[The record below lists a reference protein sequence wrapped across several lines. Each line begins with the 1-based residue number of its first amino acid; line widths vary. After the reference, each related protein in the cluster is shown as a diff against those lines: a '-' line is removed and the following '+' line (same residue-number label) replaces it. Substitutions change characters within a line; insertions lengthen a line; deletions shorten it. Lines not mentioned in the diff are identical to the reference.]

1 MVAYQKSYEKKTSCG
16 GWIPWMVCPQTHHRT
31 EFHSVE
37 VPETITLTDCCE
49 GYEQVGLYCSL
60 ALNRSSVFASRPG
73 ICPVKDMETFDYP
86 CTFDTEC
93 PGLKKC
99 CSSSKGAGCV
109 DPMPEGR
116 VFWYNVTVLVKMDFS
131 ELIRVDSH
139 LLNHS
144 RLLHSMI
151 TGALQPLNVSV
162 HHVQS
167 NRGDIYAGTVASQLL
182 LGLQHPAPLAEVS
195 SSLKAMAKR
204 VYEVIDTQV
213 QDVNECSYAE
223 FNACPEKSSCVNLEG
238 YYSCHPQHGHATVTP
253 HWLSPRKEGMVAS
266 TPTSVNAVN
275 TGSSSPFIR
284 KSSLLSITN
293 QSTDAECYPSAVT
306 NHRILSVTSNSFEM
320 SWLVSSTLNHT
331 FHVRVAKGNE
341 TVQNLRTEEMQVDV
355 SHLEAG
361 VMYSV
366 EISYETCGKTI
377 ISHQNVKTE
386 AKLFDVTMRILNYNF
401 TDDFHNSS
409 SSAYEEF
416 SRILLTE
423 LENSFP
429 PNISALYKSGKLKVQ
444 IESLAAG
451 SIIVRLRITVQDPEF
466 PVDASTFAPV
476 LSYLHNG
483 SVLEVDQQNTAVEDW
498 DECASQA
505 DNDCSVF
512 AECIN
517 LMGSYMCRCKTTMDT
532 NPSRPGRNCE
542 GEIVDPLTETVA
554 PEIKT
559 SMDLA
564 PEEGRSPAGP
574 APTATMGT
582 AAAAGPTSGATTLLP
597 AALALGDKRASHN
610 PTSAPPTPWQK
621 GLSPQ
626 MALSRT
632 SSPVAMEVTPSRAL
646 PVGTAAAAGPGS
658 GAATFLPAML
668 ALGDKRVSHNP
679 TSAPPTP
686 WQKGLFPQMA
696 LSRTSS
702 PVAMGVTPS
711 RALPMG
717 TAAAAGPTSG
727 AATLLPAALAL
738 GDKRASHNP
747 TSAPPTPWQKGL
759 SPQMAFSRDSSPV
772 AMGVSASRAL
782 PMGTAV
788 AAGPMSGAATFLPA
802 MLALGDKRVS
812 HSPTSAPPTPWQKG
826 LSPQMALSRT
836 SSPVAMGVT
845 PSRALP
851 MGTVAAAGLAS
862 GAATLLPA
870 ALALSDKRASHNPSS
885 APPTPWQKGLF
896 PQMALSRTSSPVAM
910 GITPSRALP
919 MGTAAAAGPMSGA
932 ATFLPAALAL
942 SDKRAS
948 HNPSSAPPMSWQK
961 AFQKL
966 SGTVRITNTE
976 YSPGFN
982 NNSSEENQTFAQL
995 FVAEVQKSLPLEV
1008 LQQMDAGLIQV
1019 LVTGVTNGSTVVS
1032 FNLLLAEEVD
1042 AHRVIST
1049 FCEAL
1054 EHSSHFTMD
1063 RSSLSTHALP
1073 FSQKATVTDKK
1084 PVNSAVLPVTS
1095 LQTSA
1100 HVSSLASLDFSPAEH
1115 KALEDPM
1122 FSSTVLSPL
1131 TMDPM
1136 AAPDVSPQAPPAPLV
1151 KPAQEVSIK
1160 DAVSVFCEI
1169 DRIVLA
1175 IQKRF
1180 LQQESIPE
1188 SSLFLGEPGCN
1199 VSTSNGTHVVLQA
1212 GWSDCGT
1219 QVETNMTTTVV
1230 RTTLRNDV
1238 STQGIIHHLNI
1249 ASPIHCVFQNDVL
1262 TSSGFTAERLYT
1274 IFEDL
1279 HGPGYFRTEMQ
1290 LFIGS
1295 SPVPR
1300 NFSVSASEDVLMEV
1314 GMQRADSQLKVVL
1327 TDCWA
1332 TPTNNSVDPLPFVFI
1347 SNSCPIPNTYTTL
1360 VENGNSSK
1368 AQFKMKI
1375 FSLVNNSVVY
1385 LHCRIRICVE
1395 SPGSTCRTRCH
1406 ARTRLLKAGETI
1418 SLHRTSWGPLWKSA
1432 ASDSKREKEAGV
1444 RIGSII
1450 LIALAVLGFVL
1461 GVATLLIFQ
1470 YQRKTGRCNLRIK
1483 SDNFSYQV
1491 FYD

>member
-1 MVAYQKSYEKKTSCG
+1 MGTNWKTGNSEKGLSLLGYHLCNYTLTKNVSRMVVYQKSYEKKTSCR

-37 VPETITLTDCCE
+37 IPETITLTDCCE

-73 ICPVKDMETFDYP
+73 VCPVKDMETFDYP

-109 DPMPEGR
+109 DPVPEGR
-116 VFWYNVTVLVKMDFS
+116 MFWYNVTVLVKMDFS
-131 ELIRVDSH
+131 ELVRVDSH
-139 LLNHS
+139 LVNHS
-144 RLLHSMI
+144 RLLHSVI
-151 TGALQPLNVSV
+151 TGALQPLNASV
-162 HHVQS
+162 HHIQS
-167 NRGDIYAGTVASQLL
+167 NHGDIYAGTVASQLL
-182 LGLQHPAPLAEVS
+182 LGMQHPAPLAEVS
-195 SSLKAMAKR
+195 SSLKAMVKR
-204 VYEVIDTQV
+204 VHEVIDTQV
-213 QDVNECSYAE
+213 QDVNECSYAG

-238 YYSCHPQHGHATVTP
+238 YYSCQPQHEHATVIP
-253 HWLSPRKEGMVAS
+253 HWLSPRKEGIAAS
-266 TPTSVNAVN
+266 TPSSVNAVS
-275 TGSSSPFIR
+275 TGSSSPSLR

-293 QSTDAECYPSAVT
+293 QSTDAGCYPSAVT
-306 NHRILSVTSNSFEM
+306 NHQILSVTSNSFEM
-320 SWLVSSTLNHT
+320 SWLLSSTLNHT
-331 FHVRVAKGNE
+331 FQVRVAKGNE
-341 TVQNLRTEEMQVDV
+341 TVQNLKTEEMQVDV

-386 AKLFDVTMRILNYNF
+386 AKIFDVTMRILNYNF

-416 SRILLTE
+416 SRLLLTE

-451 SIIVRLRITVQDPEF
+451 SIIVRLRITVQNPEF

-505 DNDCSVF
+505 ENDCSVF

-559 SMDLA
+559 SMNLV

-582 AAAAGPTSGATTLLP
+582 AAAAGPVSSTTTLLP
-597 AALALGDKRASHN
+597 A
-610 PTSAPPTPWQK
+610 
-621 GLSPQ
+621 
-626 MALSRT
+626 
-632 SSPVAMEVTPSRAL
+632 V
-646 PVGTAAAAGPGS
+646 
-658 GAATFLPAML
+658 
-668 ALGDKRVSHNP
+668 
-679 TSAPPTP
+679 
-686 WQKGLFPQMA
+686 
-696 LSRTSS
+696 
-702 PVAMGVTPS
+702 
-711 RALPMG
+711 
-717 TAAAAGPTSG
+717 
-727 AATLLPAALAL
+727 
-738 GDKRASHNP
+738 
-747 TSAPPTPWQKGL
+747 
-759 SPQMAFSRDSSPV
+759 
-772 AMGVSASRAL
+772 
-782 PMGTAV
+782 
-788 AAGPMSGAATFLPA
+788 
-802 MLALGDKRVS
+802 
-812 HSPTSAPPTPWQKG
+812 
-826 LSPQMALSRT
+826 
-836 SSPVAMGVT
+836 
-845 PSRALP
+845 
-851 MGTVAAAGLAS
+851 
-862 GAATLLPA
+862 
-870 ALALSDKRASHNPSS
+870 LALSDKQVSRSPTG
-885 APPTPWQKGLF
+885 APPVP
-896 PQMALSRTSSPVAM
+896 
-910 GITPSRALP
+910 
-919 MGTAAAAGPMSGA
+919 
-932 ATFLPAALAL
+932 
-942 SDKRAS
+942 
-948 HNPSSAPPMSWQK
+948 WQK

-966 SGTVRITNTE
+966 SGTVQITNME
-976 YSPGFN
+976 YSPGFS

-995 FVAEVQKSLPLEV
+995 FVDEVKKSLPLEV
-1008 LQQMDAGLIQV
+1008 LQQMDAGLIKV
-1019 LVTGVTNGSTVVS
+1019 LVAGVTNGSPVVS
-1032 FNLLLAEEVD
+1032 FSLLLAEEVD
-1042 AHRVIST
+1042 VHHVITT
-1049 FCEAL
+1049 FCKAL
-1054 EHSSHFTMD
+1054 EHSSYFTMD
-1063 RSSLSTHALP
+1063 RSSLSIHALH
-1073 FSQKATVTDKK
+1073 FSQKATVTDEK
-1084 PVNSAVLPVTS
+1084 PVNSTVLPVTS

-1100 HVSSLASLDFSPAEH
+1100 HVSSPASLDFSPAEH
-1115 KALEDPM
+1115 KAQEDAM
-1122 FSSTVLSPL
+1122 SSSTVLSPL
-1131 TMDPM
+1131 TMDPV
-1136 AAPDVSPQAPPAPLV
+1136 ASPDVSPRPSPAPLV
-1151 KPAQEVSIK
+1151 KPTQEVSIK

-1169 DRIVLA
+1169 ERIVLA

-1230 RTTLRNDV
+1230 RTTLKNDV
-1238 STQGIIHHLNI
+1238 SAQGVIHHLSI

-1262 TSSGFTAERLYT
+1262 TSSGYTAERLYT

-1279 HGPGYFRTEMQ
+1279 HGSGYFRTEMQ
-1290 LFIGS
+1290 LLIGN

-1300 NFSVSASEDVLMEV
+1300 NFSVSASEDVLIEV
-1314 GMQRADSQLKVVL
+1314 GIQRADSQLKVVL

-1332 TPTNNSVDPLPFVFI
+1332 TPTNNSVHPLSFVFI

-1360 VENGNSSK
+1360 LENGNSSK

-1375 FSLVNNSVVY
+1375 FSFVNNSVVY
-1385 LHCRIRICVE
+1385 LHCRIRICME

-1406 ARTRLLKAGETI
+1406 AKARLPKAGETI
-1418 SLHRTSWGPLWKSA
+1418 ALHRTSWGPLCKSA
-1432 ASDSKREKEAGV
+1432 ASDSKREKEAGMG
-1444 RIGSII
+1444 IGYII

-1461 GVATLLIFQ
+1461 GVVTLLIFQ
-1470 YQRKTGRCNLRIK
+1470 YQRKTGRYNLRIK

>member
-1 MVAYQKSYEKKTSCG
+1 
-16 GWIPWMVCPQTHHRT
+16 MVCPQTHHRT

-99 CSSSKGAGCV
+99 CSSSKGAACV

-116 VFWYNVTVLVKMDFS
+116 MFWYNVTVLVKMDFS

-139 LLNHS
+139 FLNHS

-151 TGALQPLNVSV
+151 TDALQPLNASV
-162 HHVQS
+162 HHIQS
-167 NRGDIYAGTVASQLL
+167 NHGDIYAGTVASQLL
-182 LGLQHPAPLAEVS
+182 LGMQHPAPLAEVS
-195 SSLKAMAKR
+195 SSLKAMVKR
-204 VYEVIDTQV
+204 VYEVIDMQV

-238 YYSCHPQHGHATVTP
+238 YYSCHPQPGHATVVP
-253 HWLSPRKEGMVAS
+253 PWLSPGKEGIVAS
-266 TPTSVNAVN
+266 TPSSVNAVN
-275 TGSSSPFIR
+275 TGSSSPSLR

-306 NHRILSVTSNSFEM
+306 NHRILRVTSNSFEM

-341 TVQNLRTEEMQVDV
+341 TVQSLRTEEMQVDV

-361 VMYSV
+361 VLYSV
-366 EISYETCGKTI
+366 EISYETCGKTV
-377 ISHQNVKTE
+377 ISRQNVKTE

-416 SRILLTE
+416 SRLLLTE

-505 DNDCSVF
+505 ENDCSVF

-517 LMGSYMCRCKTTMDT
+517 LMGSYTCRCKTTMDT

-542 GEIVDPLTETVA
+542 GEIVDPLTKTVA
-554 PEIKT
+554 PEIRT
-559 SMDLA
+559 STDLA
-564 PEEGRSPAGP
+564 PEEGRSPA
-574 APTATMGT
+574 
-582 AAAAGPTSGATTLLP
+582 
-597 AALALGDKRASHN
+597 
-610 PTSAPPTPWQK
+610 
-621 GLSPQ
+621 
-626 MALSRT
+626 
-632 SSPVAMEVTPSRAL
+632 
-646 PVGTAAAAGPGS
+646 
-658 GAATFLPAML
+658 
-668 ALGDKRVSHNP
+668 
-679 TSAPPTP
+679 
-686 WQKGLFPQMA
+686 
-696 LSRTSS
+696 
-702 PVAMGVTPS
+702 
-711 RALPMG
+711 
-717 TAAAAGPTSG
+717 
-727 AATLLPAALAL
+727 
-738 GDKRASHNP
+738 
-747 TSAPPTPWQKGL
+747 
-759 SPQMAFSRDSSPV
+759 
-772 AMGVSASRAL
+772 
-782 PMGTAV
+782 
-788 AAGPMSGAATFLPA
+788 
-802 MLALGDKRVS
+802 
-812 HSPTSAPPTPWQKG
+812 
-826 LSPQMALSRT
+826 
-836 SSPVAMGVT
+836 
-845 PSRALP
+845 
-851 MGTVAAAGLAS
+851 
-862 GAATLLPA
+862 
-870 ALALSDKRASHNPSS
+870 
-885 APPTPWQKGLF
+885 
-896 PQMALSRTSSPVAM
+896 
-910 GITPSRALP
+910 
-919 MGTAAAAGPMSGA
+919 
-932 ATFLPAALAL
+932 
-942 SDKRAS
+942 
-948 HNPSSAPPMSWQK
+948 

-966 SGTVRITNTE
+966 SGTVRITNME
-976 YSPGFN
+976 YSPGFS

-1008 LQQMDAGLIQV
+1008 LQQMDAGLIKV
-1019 LVTGVTNGSTVVS
+1019 LVTGVTNGSTEVS

-1042 AHRVIST
+1042 VPHVITIFS
-1049 FCEAL
+1049 EAL
-1054 EHSSHFTMD
+1054 EHSSYFTMD
-1063 RSSLSTHALP
+1063 RNSLSIHALP

-1084 PVNSAVLPVTS
+1084 PVNSTILPVTS

-1100 HVSSLASLDFSPAEH
+1100 HVSSPALLDFSPAEH
-1115 KALEDPM
+1115 KALEDTM

-1136 AAPDVSPQAPPAPLV
+1136 ATPDVSPQAPPAPLV
-1151 KPAQEVSIK
+1151 KPTQEVSIK

-1169 DRIVLA
+1169 ERIVLA

-1238 STQGIIHHLNI
+1238 SAQGIIHHLNI

-1262 TSSGFTAERLYT
+1262 TSSGYTAEGLYT

-1279 HGPGYFRTEMQ
+1279 HGSGYFRTEMQ
-1290 LFIGS
+1290 LFIGN

-1300 NFSVSASEDVLMEV
+1300 NFRVSASEDVLIEV

-1332 TPTNNSVDPLPFVFI
+1332 TPTNNSVDSLPFVFI
-1347 SNSCPIPNTYTTL
+1347 SNSCPIPNTYTML
-1360 VENGNSSK
+1360 LENGNSSK

-1375 FSLVNNSVVY
+1375 FSFVNNSVVY
-1385 LHCRIRICVE
+1385 LHCRIRICME
-1395 SPGSTCRTRCH
+1395 APGSTCRTRCH
-1406 ARTRLLKAGETI
+1406 ARARLLKAGETI

-1432 ASDSKREKEAGV
+1432 ASGSKREKEAGMG
-1444 RIGSII
+1444 IGSII
-1450 LIALAVLGFVL
+1450 LTALAVFGCVL
-1461 GVATLLIFQ
+1461 GVVTLLILL
-1470 YQRKTGRCNLRIK
+1470 YQRRTGRCNLRIK

>member
-1 MVAYQKSYEKKTSCG
+1 EKGLSLLGYHLCNYTLTKSVVRTVAYQKSYEKKTSCG

-116 VFWYNVTVLVKMDFS
+116 MFWYNVTVLVKMDFS

-139 LLNHS
+139 LVNHS
-144 RLLHSMI
+144 RLLHSVI
-151 TGALQPLNVSV
+151 TGALQPLNASV
-162 HHVQS
+162 HHIQS
-167 NRGDIYAGTVASQLL
+167 NHGDIYTGTVASQLL
-182 LGLQHPAPLAEVS
+182 LGMQHPAPLAEVS
-195 SSLKAMAKR
+195 SSLKAMVKR
-204 VYEVIDTQV
+204 VHEVIDTQV

-223 FNACPEKSSCVNLEG
+223 FNACPEKSICVNLEG
-238 YYSCHPQHGHATVTP
+238 YYSCHPQHGHATVIP
-253 HWLSPRKEGMVAS
+253 HWLSPRKE
-266 TPTSVNAVN
+266 
-275 TGSSSPFIR
+275 
-284 KSSLLSITN
+284 
-293 QSTDAECYPSAVT
+293 DPSAVT

-331 FHVRVAKGNE
+331 FHVWVSKDNE
-341 TVQNLRTEEMQVDV
+341 TVQSLRTEEMQVDV

-377 ISHQNVKTE
+377 ISRQNVRTE

-416 SRILLTE
+416 SRLLLTE

-429 PNISALYKSGKLKVQ
+429 PNISALYKSGKLNVQ

-505 DNDCSVF
+505 ENDCSVF

-559 SMDLA
+559 STDLA

-574 APTATMGT
+574 APAATMGT

-597 AALALGDKRASHN
+597 AALALSDKRVSHS
-610 PTSAPPTPWQK
+610 PTSAPPFAWQK
-621 GLSPQ
+621 GLAPE
-626 MALSRT
+626 MAFSR
-632 SSPVAMEVTPSRAL
+632 AMGVTPSRVLAM
-646 PVGTAAAAGPGS
+646 GTAAAAGPTS
-658 GAATFLPAML
+658 GAITLLPAAL

-686 WQKGLFPQMA
+686 WQKSLALEMA
-696 LSRTSS
+696 FSRDSSPVAMGVTPSRVLAMGTVAAAGPTSGAITLLPAALALGDKEASHDPTSAPPTPWQKSLALEMAFSRASS

-711 RALPMG
+711 RALAMG
-717 TAAAAGPTSG
+717 TEARSPSQQSSMAR
-727 AATLLPAALAL
+727 AALP
-738 GDKRASHNP
+738 S
-747 TSAPPTPWQKGL
+747 
-759 SPQMAFSRDSSPV
+759 
-772 AMGVSASRAL
+772 
-782 PMGTAV
+782 TA
-788 AAGPMSGAATFLPA
+788 
-802 MLALGDKRVS
+802 
-812 HSPTSAPPTPWQKG
+812 
-826 LSPQMALSRT
+826 
-836 SSPVAMGVT
+836 
-845 PSRALP
+845 
-851 MGTVAAAGLAS
+851 
-862 GAATLLPA
+862 
-870 ALALSDKRASHNPSS
+870 
-885 APPTPWQKGLF
+885 
-896 PQMALSRTSSPVAM
+896 
-910 GITPSRALP
+910 
-919 MGTAAAAGPMSGA
+919 
-932 ATFLPAALAL
+932 
-942 SDKRAS
+942 
-948 HNPSSAPPMSWQK
+948 
-961 AFQKL
+961 KL
-966 SGTVRITNTE
+966 SGTVRITNME
-976 YSPGFN
+976 YSPGFS

-1008 LQQMDAGLIQV
+1008 LQQMDAGLIKV

-1042 AHRVIST
+1042 AHHVITT

-1054 EHSSHFTMD
+1054 EHSSFFTMD
-1063 RSSLSTHALP
+1063 RGNLSTHGEEQLK
-1073 FSQKATVTDKK
+1073 S
-1084 PVNSAVLPVTS
+1084 VNSTILPVTS
-1095 LQTSA
+1095 LQNSA
-1100 HVSSLASLDFSPAEH
+1100 HVSSPASLDFSPAEH

-1131 TMDPM
+1131 TM
-1136 AAPDVSPQAPPAPLV
+1136 AAPDVSPRAPPAPLV
-1151 KPAQEVSIK
+1151 KPTQEVSIK

-1169 DRIVLA
+1169 ERIVLA

-1238 STQGIIHHLNI
+1238 SAQGIIQHLNI

-1262 TSSGFTAERLYT
+1262 TSSGYTAERLYS

-1279 HGPGYFRTEMQ
+1279 HGSGYFRTEMQ
-1290 LFIGS
+1290 LFIGN

-1300 NFSVSASEDVLMEV
+1300 NVSVSASEDVLIQV

-1332 TPTNNSVDPLPFVFI
+1332 TPTNNSVDPLSFVFI
-1347 SNSCPIPNTYTTL
+1347 SNSCPIPNTYIML
-1360 VENGNSSK
+1360 LQNGNSSK

-1375 FSLVNNSVVY
+1375 FSFVNNSVVY
-1385 LHCRIRICVE
+1385 LHCRIRICME

-1406 ARTRLLKAGETI
+1406 ARARLLKAGETI

-1432 ASDSKREKEAGV
+1432 ASGSKREKEAGMG
-1444 RIGSII
+1444 IGSII
-1450 LIALAVLGFVL
+1450 LIALAVFGFVL
-1461 GVATLLIFQ
+1461 GVVTLLIFQ
-1470 YQRKTGRCNLRIK
+1470 YQQKTGRYNLRIK

>member
-1 MVAYQKSYEKKTSCG
+1 MARITFISVLILWAATQQGRGAETTEKGLSLLGYHLCNYTLTKSVLKMVAYQKSYVKKTSCG

-31 EFHSVE
+31 EFHTVE

-60 ALNRSSVFASRPG
+60 VLNRSSVFASRPG

-116 VFWYNVTVLVKMDFS
+116 MFWYNVTVLVKMEFS

-144 RLLHSMI
+144 RLLHSVI
-151 TGALQPLNVSV
+151 TGALQPLNASV
-162 HHVQS
+162 HHIQS
-167 NRGDIYAGTVASQLL
+167 NPGDIYTGTVASQLL
-182 LGLQHPAPLAEVS
+182 LGMQHPAPLAEVS
-195 SSLKAMAKR
+195 SSLKAMVKR

-223 FNACPEKSSCVNLEG
+223 FNACPEKSNCVNLEG
-238 YYSCHPQHGHATVTP
+238 YYSCHPQHGRATVIP
-253 HWLSPRKEGMVAS
+253 PWLSPRKEDIVAS
-266 TPTSVNAVN
+266 TPSSVNAVN
-275 TGSSSPFIR
+275 TGSSSPSVR
-284 KSSLLSITN
+284 NSSLLSITN

-331 FHVRVAKGNE
+331 FHVGVAKGNE
-341 TVQNLRTEEMQVDV
+341 TVQSLKTEEMQVDV

-366 EISYETCGKTI
+366 EISYEACGKTI
-377 ISHQNVKTE
+377 ISRQNVKTE
-386 AKLFDVTMRILNYNF
+386 AKLFDVTMRILNHNF

-416 SRILLTE
+416 SRLLLTE

-483 SVLEVDQQNTAVEDW
+483 SVLVVDQQNSAVEDW

-505 DNDCSVF
+505 ENDCSVF

-542 GEIVDPLTETVA
+542 GEIVDPLTKTVA

-559 SMDLA
+559 STDLA

-574 APTATMGT
+574 PLAPGH
-582 AAAAGPTSGATTLLP
+582 G
-597 AALALGDKRASHN
+597 
-610 PTSAPPTPWQK
+610 
-621 GLSPQ
+621 
-626 MALSRT
+626 
-632 SSPVAMEVTPSRAL
+632 SSSY
-646 PVGTAAAAGPGS
+646 
-658 GAATFLPAML
+658 
-668 ALGDKRVSHNP
+668 
-679 TSAPPTP
+679 
-686 WQKGLFPQMA
+686 
-696 LSRTSS
+696 
-702 PVAMGVTPS
+702 
-711 RALPMG
+711 
-717 TAAAAGPTSG
+717 
-727 AATLLPAALAL
+727 
-738 GDKRASHNP
+738 
-747 TSAPPTPWQKGL
+747 
-759 SPQMAFSRDSSPV
+759 
-772 AMGVSASRAL
+772 
-782 PMGTAV
+782 
-788 AAGPMSGAATFLPA
+788 
-802 MLALGDKRVS
+802 
-812 HSPTSAPPTPWQKG
+812 
-826 LSPQMALSRT
+826 
-836 SSPVAMGVT
+836 
-845 PSRALP
+845 
-851 MGTVAAAGLAS
+851 
-862 GAATLLPA
+862 
-870 ALALSDKRASHNPSS
+870 
-885 APPTPWQKGLF
+885 
-896 PQMALSRTSSPVAM
+896 
-910 GITPSRALP
+910 
-919 MGTAAAAGPMSGA
+919 
-932 ATFLPAALAL
+932 
-942 SDKRAS
+942 
-948 HNPSSAPPMSWQK
+948 
-961 AFQKL
+961 FQKL
-966 SGTVRITNTE
+966 SGTVRITNME
-976 YSPGFN
+976 YSPGFS

-1008 LQQMDAGLIQV
+1008 LQQMDAGLIKV

-1042 AHRVIST
+1042 VHHVITT

-1054 EHSSHFTMD
+1054 EHSSYFTLD
-1063 RSSLSTHALP
+1063 RSSLSIHALP

-1084 PVNSAVLPVTS
+1084 PVNSTVKPVNSTVLPVTS

-1100 HVSSLASLDFSPAEH
+1100 HVSSPASLDFSPAEH

-1136 AAPDVSPQAPPAPLV
+1136 ATPDVSPRASPAPLA

-1160 DAVSVFCEI
+1160 DAVSVFCEVE
-1169 DRIVLA
+1169 RIILA
-1175 IQKRF
+1175 IQRRF

-1199 VSTSNGTHVVLQA
+1199 VSTSNSTHVVLQA

-1230 RTTLRNDV
+1230 RTTLQNDV
-1238 STQGIIHHLNI
+1238 SAQGIIHHLNI

-1262 TSSGFTAERLYT
+1262 TSSGFTAEGLYT
-1274 IFEDL
+1274 ILEDL
-1279 HGPGYFRTEMQ
+1279 HGSGYFRTEMQ
-1290 LFIGS
+1290 LFIGN

-1300 NFSVSASEDVLMEV
+1300 NVSVSASEDVLIEV
-1314 GMQRADSQLKVVL
+1314 GMQRAASQLKVLL

-1332 TPTNNSVDPLPFVFI
+1332 TPTNNSMDSLAFVFI
-1347 SNSCPIPNTYTTL
+1347 SNSCPIPNTSTML
-1360 VENGNSSK
+1360 LENGNSSK

-1375 FSLVNNSVVY
+1375 FPFVNHSVVY
-1385 LHCRIRICVE
+1385 LHCRIRICME

-1406 ARTRLLKAGETI
+1406 ARARLLKAGETI
-1418 SLHRTSWGPLWKSA
+1418 SLHRTSWGPLCKSA
-1432 ASDSKREKEAGV
+1432 APDSKREKEAGMG
-1444 RIGSII
+1444 IGYII
-1450 LIALAVLGFVL
+1450 LIALAVFGFVL
-1461 GVATLLIFQ
+1461 GVVTLLIFQ

>member
-1 MVAYQKSYEKKTSCG
+1 MARITLVSGLILWAATQQGRGDEITEKGLSLLGYHLCNYTLTKSVSRMVAYQKSYEKKTSCG

-116 VFWYNVTVLVKMDFS
+116 MFWYNVTVLVKMDFS

-144 RLLHSMI
+144 RLLHSVI
-151 TGALQPLNVSV
+151 TGALQPLNASV
-162 HHVQS
+162 HHIQS
-167 NRGDIYAGTVASQLL
+167 NHGDIYAGTVASQLL
-182 LGLQHPAPLAEVS
+182 LGLQHPAPLAEIS
-195 SSLKAMAKR
+195 SSLKAMVKR

-238 YYSCHPQHGHATVTP
+238 YYSCQPQHEHATVIP
-253 HWLSPRKEGMVAS
+253 HWLSPRKE
-266 TPTSVNAVN
+266 
-275 TGSSSPFIR
+275 
-284 KSSLLSITN
+284 
-293 QSTDAECYPSAVT
+293 DPSAVT
-306 NHRILSVTSNSFEM
+306 NHQILRVTSNSFEM

-331 FHVRVAKGNE
+331 FQVRVAKGNE
-341 TVQNLRTEEMQVDV
+341 TVQNLKTEEMQVDV

-366 EISYETCGKTI
+366 ELSYETCGKTI

-386 AKLFDVTMRILNYNF
+386 AKIFDVTMRILNYNF

-416 SRILLTE
+416 SRLLLTE

-451 SIIVRLRITVQDPEF
+451 SIIVRLRLTVQNPEF

-476 LSYLHNG
+476 LSYLHND

-505 DNDCSVF
+505 ENDCSVF
-512 AECIN
+512 ADCIN
-517 LMGSYMCRCKTTMDT
+517 LMGSYMCRCKATMDT

-542 GEIVDPLTETVA
+542 GCVFCVAGEIVDPLTETTA

-559 SMDLA
+559 SMELV

-574 APTATMGT
+574 APTATTGT
-582 AAAAGPTSGATTLLP
+582 AAAAVPASGATTLLP
-597 AALALGDKRASHN
+597 AALALGDKRASHSPTSAPLMPQQKDLAPQMAFSSPMAMGVTPSRALAVGTAADAGPVSGATTLLPAALTLGDKRASHS
-610 PTSAPPTPWQK
+610 PTSAPPTLWQK
-621 GLSPQ
+621 GLPPQ
-626 MALSRT
+626 MA
-632 SSPVAMEVTPSRAL
+632 
-646 PVGTAAAAGPGS
+646 
-658 GAATFLPAML
+658 F
-668 ALGDKRVSHNP
+668 
-679 TSAPPTP
+679 
-686 WQKGLFPQMA
+686 
-696 LSRTSS
+696 S

-711 RALPMG
+711 RAVAVG
-717 TAAAAGPTSG
+717 TAAAAGLTSG
-727 AATLLPAALAL
+727 ATTLLPAALTL
-738 GDKRASHNP
+738 GDKRA
-747 TSAPPTPWQKGL
+747 
-759 SPQMAFSRDSSPV
+759 
-772 AMGVSASRAL
+772 
-782 PMGTAV
+782 
-788 AAGPMSGAATFLPA
+788 
-802 MLALGDKRVS
+802 S
-812 HSPTSAPPTPWQKG
+812 HSPTSAPPMPQQKG
-826 LSPQMALSRT
+826 LPPQMAF
-836 SSPVAMGVT
+836 SPVAMGVT
-845 PSRALP
+845 PSRAVAVKNEYRSL
-851 MGTVAAAGLAS
+851 TVSEPEPGAWYPVEVQS
-862 GAATLLPA
+862 GVCREKSRLL
-870 ALALSDKRASHNPSS
+870 H
-885 APPTPWQKGLF
+885 QKVK
-896 PQMALSRTSSPVAM
+896 T
-910 GITPSRALP
+910 
-919 MGTAAAAGPMSGA
+919 
-932 ATFLPAALAL
+932 
-942 SDKRAS
+942 
-948 HNPSSAPPMSWQK
+948 

-966 SGTVRITNTE
+966 SGTVQITSME

-995 FVAEVQKSLPLEV
+995 FVDEVQKSLPLEV
-1008 LQQMDAGLIQV
+1008 LQQMDAGLIKV

-1032 FNLLLAEEVD
+1032 FSLLLAEEVD
-1042 AHRVIST
+1042 VHRVITT

-1054 EHSSHFTMD
+1054 EHSSYFTMD
-1063 RSSLSTHALP
+1063 RSSLSIDGEEQL
-1073 FSQKATVTDKK
+1073 KATVTDKK
-1084 PVNSAVLPVTS
+1084 PVNSTILPVTS

-1100 HVSSLASLDFSPAEH
+1100 HVSSPASLDFSPAEH
-1115 KALEDPM
+1115 KALEDTM
-1122 FSSTVLSPL
+1122 SSSTVLSPL

-1136 AAPDVSPQAPPAPLV
+1136 ASPDVSPRASPAPLV

-1169 DRIVLA
+1169 ERIVLA

-1188 SSLFLGEPGCN
+1188 SSLFMGEPGCN

-1238 STQGIIHHLNI
+1238 SAQGIIHHLNI

-1262 TSSGFTAERLYT
+1262 TSSGYTAEGLYT

-1279 HGPGYFRTEMQ
+1279 HGSGYFRTEMQ
-1290 LFIGS
+1290 LFIGN

-1300 NFSVSASEDVLMEV
+1300 NFSISASEDVLIEV
-1314 GMQRADSQLKVVL
+1314 GMQRADSQLRVVL

-1332 TPTNNSVDPLPFVFI
+1332 TPTNNSMDPLSFVFI

-1360 VENGNSSK
+1360 LENGNSSK

-1375 FSLVNNSVVY
+1375 FSFVNNSVVY
-1385 LHCRIRICVE
+1385 LHCRIRICME
-1395 SPGSTCRTRCH
+1395 SLGSTCRTRCH
-1406 ARTRLLKAGETI
+1406 ARARLLKAGETI
-1418 SLHRTSWGPLWKSA
+1418 ALHRTSWGPLCKSA
-1432 ASDSKREKEAGV
+1432 ASDSKREKEAGMG
-1444 RIGSII
+1444 IGYII
-1450 LIALAVLGFVL
+1450 LIALAVFGFVL
-1461 GVATLLIFQ
+1461 GVVTLLIFQ
-1470 YQRKTGRCNLRIK
+1470 YQRKTGRYNLRIK

>member
-1 MVAYQKSYEKKTSCG
+1 EKGLSLLGYHLCNYTLTKSVFKMVAYQKSYEKKASCG

-116 VFWYNVTVLVKMDFS
+116 MFWYNVTVLVKMDFS
-131 ELIRVDSH
+131 ELVRVDSH

-144 RLLHSMI
+144 RLLHSVI
-151 TGALQPLNVSV
+151 TGALQPLNASV
-162 HHVQS
+162 HHIQS
-167 NRGDIYAGTVASQLL
+167 NHGDIYAGTVASQLL
-182 LGLQHPAPLAEVS
+182 LGMQHPAPLAEVS
-195 SSLKAMAKR
+195 SSLKAMVKR

-238 YYSCHPQHGHATVTP
+238 YYSCHPQHEHTTVIP
-253 HWLSPRKEGMVAS
+253 PWQSPRIE
-266 TPTSVNAVN
+266 
-275 TGSSSPFIR
+275 
-284 KSSLLSITN
+284 
-293 QSTDAECYPSAVT
+293 DPSAVT

-341 TVQNLRTEEMQVDV
+341 TVQNLRTEEMQVHV

-366 EISYETCGKTI
+366 EINYETCGKTI
-377 ISHQNVKTE
+377 ISCQNVKTE

-401 TDDFHNSS
+401 TDDFYNSS

-416 SRILLTE
+416 SRLLLTE

-466 PVDASTFAPV
+466 PVDASTFTPV

-483 SVLEVDQQNTAVEDW
+483 SVLVVDQHNTAVEDW

-505 DNDCSVF
+505 ENDCSVF

-517 LMGSYMCRCKTTMDT
+517 LMGSYMCKCKTTMDT

-542 GEIVDPLTETVA
+542 GEIVDPLTKTVA

-559 SMDLA
+559 STNLA

-574 APTATMGT
+574 APTATTGT
-582 AAAAGPTSGATTLLP
+582 VAAAGLTSGATTLLP
-597 AALALGDKRASHN
+597 AALALGDKRASHD

-621 GLSPQ
+621 
-626 MALSRT
+626 
-632 SSPVAMEVTPSRAL
+632 
-646 PVGTAAAAGPGS
+646 
-658 GAATFLPAML
+658 
-668 ALGDKRVSHNP
+668 
-679 TSAPPTP
+679 
-686 WQKGLFPQMA
+686 
-696 LSRTSS
+696 
-702 PVAMGVTPS
+702 
-711 RALPMG
+711 
-717 TAAAAGPTSG
+717 
-727 AATLLPAALAL
+727 
-738 GDKRASHNP
+738 
-747 TSAPPTPWQKGL
+747 
-759 SPQMAFSRDSSPV
+759 
-772 AMGVSASRAL
+772 
-782 PMGTAV
+782 
-788 AAGPMSGAATFLPA
+788 
-802 MLALGDKRVS
+802 VS
-812 HSPTSAPPTPWQKG
+812 HSSAL
-826 LSPQMALSRT
+826 LSPPPPVISCSWWSPWILPHFWYSLIPLSLENAFF
-836 SSPVAMGVT
+836 SHFSPNPASPASLVP
-845 PSRALP
+845 PSLLTRCP
-851 MGTVAAAGLAS
+851 
-862 GAATLLPA
+862 LLPSCH
-870 ALALSDKRASHNPSS
+870 ALANCAHVLVKAICWRWSQHWMIAVITKWMPGHKPHLEKPFLCSLITSVSVVTLPSPETLANTEKSENKLKMFESALMSSSRCELGEKCTPCWDSSH
-885 APPTPWQKGLF
+885 PT
-896 PQMALSRTSSPVAM
+896 
-910 GITPSRALP
+910 
-919 MGTAAAAGPMSGA
+919 TAVQSV
-932 ATFLPAALAL
+932 
-942 SDKRAS
+942 DV
-948 HNPSSAPPMSWQK
+948 
-961 AFQKL
+961 
-966 SGTVRITNTE
+966 GTVRITNME
-976 YSPGFN
+976 YSSAFN

-995 FVAEVQKSLPLEV
+995 FLAEVQKSLPLEV
-1008 LQQMDAGLIQV
+1008 LQQMDAGLIEV

-1032 FNLLLAEEVD
+1032 FSLLLAEGVD
-1042 AHRVIST
+1042 AHHVITT

-1063 RSSLSTHALP
+1063 RNSLSTH
-1073 FSQKATVTDKK
+1073 VTDKK
-1084 PVNSAVLPVTS
+1084 PVNSTILPVTS
-1095 LQTSA
+1095 LQTSV
-1100 HVSSLASLDFSPAEH
+1100 HVSSPASLDFSPAEH
-1115 KALEDPM
+1115 KPLEDPM

-1136 AAPDVSPQAPPAPLV
+1136 ASPDVSPRASPAPLV

-1160 DAVSVFCEI
+1160 DAVNVFCEI
-1169 DRIVLA
+1169 ERIVLA

-1230 RTTLRNDV
+1230 RTTLRNHV
-1238 STQGIIHHLNI
+1238 SARAIIHNLNI

-1262 TSSGFTAERLYT
+1262 TSSGFTAEGLYT

-1300 NFSVSASEDVLMEV
+1300 NFSVSASEDVLIEV

-1360 VENGNSSK
+1360 LENGNSSK

-1375 FSLVNNSVVY
+1375 FSFVNNSVVY
-1385 LHCRIRICVE
+1385 LHCRIRICME

-1406 ARTRLLKAGETI
+1406 PRARLLKAGETI
-1418 SLHRTSWGPLWKSA
+1418 SLHRTSWGPLWKSP
-1432 ASDSKREKEAGV
+1432 ASDSKREKEAGMG
-1444 RIGSII
+1444 IGYII
-1450 LIALAVLGFVL
+1450 LIALAVFGFVL
-1461 GVATLLIFQ
+1461 GVVTLLIFQ
-1470 YQRKTGRCNLRIK
+1470 YQRKTGRYNLRIK

>member
-1 MVAYQKSYEKKTSCG
+1 MARITLISVLVLWAATQQGRGDETTEKGLSLLGYHLCNYTLTKSVLKMVAYQKSYEKKTSCG

-31 EFHSVE
+31 EFHTVE
-37 VPETITLTDCCE
+37 VPETITVTDCCE

-73 ICPVKDMETFDYP
+73 ICPVKDMEIFDYP

-116 VFWYNVTVLVKMDFS
+116 MFWYNVTVLVKMDFS
-131 ELIRVDSH
+131 ELIWVDSH

-144 RLLHSMI
+144 RLLHSVI
-151 TGALQPLNVSV
+151 TGALQPLNASV
-162 HHVQS
+162 HHIQS
-167 NRGDIYAGTVASQLL
+167 NPGDIYSGTVASQLL
-182 LGLQHPAPLAEVS
+182 LGMQHPAPLAEVS
-195 SSLKAMAKR
+195 SSLKAMVKR

-238 YYSCHPQHGHATVTP
+238 YYSCHPQHEHATVIP
-253 HWLSPRKEGMVAS
+253 PWLSPRKEGIVAS
-266 TPTSVNAVN
+266 TPSSVNAVN
-275 TGSSSPFIR
+275 TGSSSPSVR
-284 KSSLLSITN
+284 NSSLLSITN

-341 TVQNLRTEEMQVDV
+341 IVQSLKTEEMQVDV

-366 EISYETCGKTI
+366 EISYEACGKTI
-377 ISHQNVKTE
+377 VSHQNVKTE

-416 SRILLTE
+416 SRLLLTE

-483 SVLEVDQQNTAVEDW
+483 SVLVVDQQNTAVEDW

-505 DNDCSVF
+505 ENDCSVF

-542 GEIVDPLTETVA
+542 GEIVDPLTKTVA
-554 PEIKT
+554 PGIKT
-559 SMDLA
+559 STDMA
-564 PEEGRSPAGP
+564 PEE
-574 APTATMGT
+574 
-582 AAAAGPTSGATTLLP
+582 AAAAGPASGAT
-597 AALALGDKRASHN
+597 
-610 PTSAPPTPWQK
+610 
-621 GLSPQ
+621 
-626 MALSRT
+626 
-632 SSPVAMEVTPSRAL
+632 
-646 PVGTAAAAGPGS
+646 
-658 GAATFLPAML
+658 
-668 ALGDKRVSHNP
+668 
-679 TSAPPTP
+679 
-686 WQKGLFPQMA
+686 
-696 LSRTSS
+696 
-702 PVAMGVTPS
+702 
-711 RALPMG
+711 
-717 TAAAAGPTSG
+717 
-727 AATLLPAALAL
+727 
-738 GDKRASHNP
+738 
-747 TSAPPTPWQKGL
+747 
-759 SPQMAFSRDSSPV
+759 
-772 AMGVSASRAL
+772 
-782 PMGTAV
+782 
-788 AAGPMSGAATFLPA
+788 
-802 MLALGDKRVS
+802 
-812 HSPTSAPPTPWQKG
+812 
-826 LSPQMALSRT
+826 
-836 SSPVAMGVT
+836 
-845 PSRALP
+845 
-851 MGTVAAAGLAS
+851 
-862 GAATLLPA
+862 TLLPA
-870 ALALSDKRASHNPSS
+870 ALALSDKRASHDPTG
-885 APPTPWQKGLF
+885 APPTP
-896 PQMALSRTSSPVAM
+896 
-910 GITPSRALP
+910 
-919 MGTAAAAGPMSGA
+919 
-932 ATFLPAALAL
+932 
-942 SDKRAS
+942 
-948 HNPSSAPPMSWQK
+948 WQK

-966 SGTVRITNTE
+966 SGTVRIRNME
-976 YSPGFN
+976 YSPGFS

-1008 LQQMDAGLIQV
+1008 LQQMDAGLIKV

-1042 AHRVIST
+1042 VHHVITT

-1054 EHSSHFTMD
+1054 EHSSYFTLD
-1063 RSSLSTHALP
+1063 RSSLSIHALP

-1084 PVNSAVLPVTS
+1084 PVNSTVKPVNSTVLPVTS

-1100 HVSSLASLDFSPAEH
+1100 HVSSPASLDFSPAEH
-1115 KALEDPM
+1115 KALEDPR

-1136 AAPDVSPQAPPAPLV
+1136 ATPDVSPRASPAPLA

-1169 DRIVLA
+1169 ERIILA

-1199 VSTSNGTHVVLQA
+1199 VSTSNSTHVVLQA

-1219 QVETNMTTTVV
+1219 KVETNMTTTVV
-1230 RTTLRNDV
+1230 RTTLQNDV
-1238 STQGIIHHLNI
+1238 SAQGIIHHWNI
-1249 ASPIHCVFQNDVL
+1249 ASPILCVFQNDVL
-1262 TSSGFTAERLYT
+1262 TSSGFTAEGLYT

-1279 HGPGYFRTEMQ
+1279 HGSGYFRTEMQ
-1290 LFIGS
+1290 LFIGN

-1300 NFSVSASEDVLMEV
+1300 NFSVSASEDVLIEV

-1332 TPTNNSVDPLPFVFI
+1332 TPTNNSMDSLAFVFI
-1347 SNSCPIPNTYTTL
+1347 SNSCPIPNTSTTL
-1360 VENGNSSK
+1360 LENGNSSK
-1368 AQFKMKI
+1368 AQFKMNI
-1375 FSLVNNSVVY
+1375 FSFVNNSVVY
-1385 LHCRIRICVE
+1385 LHCRIRICME

-1406 ARTRLLKAGETI
+1406 ARARLLKAGETI
-1418 SLHRTSWGPLWKSA
+1418 SLHRTSWGPLCKSA
-1432 ASDSKREKEAGV
+1432 ASDSKREKEAGMG
-1444 RIGSII
+1444 IGYIV
-1450 LIALAVLGFVL
+1450 LIALAVFGFVL
-1461 GVATLLIFQ
+1461 GVVTLLIFQ